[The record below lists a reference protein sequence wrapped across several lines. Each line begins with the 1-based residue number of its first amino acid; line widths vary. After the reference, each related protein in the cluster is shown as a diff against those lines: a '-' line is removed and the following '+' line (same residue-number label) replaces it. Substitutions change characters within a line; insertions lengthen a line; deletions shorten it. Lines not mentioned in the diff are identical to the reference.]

1 MNQLA
6 IEFTSLSRHGDPITS
21 VIAGRNADKF
31 AASHAGRILAVLQLH
46 GDLSPKQI
54 SDYTGLTVVQIDR
67 RRHEMKRDGLIQV
80 MDEIRHGCQVWRAIP
95 HSADH
100 PLNEVS
106 RLCGS
111 TQGAV

>member
-6 IEFTSLSRHGDPITS
+6 IEFTPLARRTDPQTS
-21 VIAGRNADKF
+21 IDAGRNADKF

-67 RRHEMKRDGLIQV
+67 RRHEMKRDGLITV
-80 MDEIRHGCQVWRAIP
+80 LDEIRHGCQVWRA
-95 HSADH
+95 
-100 PLNEVS
+100 L
-106 RLCGS
+106 
-111 TQGAV
+111 